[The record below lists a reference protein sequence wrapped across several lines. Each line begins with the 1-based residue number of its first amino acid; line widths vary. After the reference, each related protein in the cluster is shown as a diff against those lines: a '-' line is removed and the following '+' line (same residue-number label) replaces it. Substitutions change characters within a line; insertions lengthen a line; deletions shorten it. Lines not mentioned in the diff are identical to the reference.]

1 MFEDDPARDGDGPA
15 CRLAVKV
22 VPGSRKNALAGML
35 GDRLKLRV
43 AAPPEDG
50 KANRA
55 VCALLAEHLGVRERD
70 VTVVAGH
77 SSPEKTIR
85 VAGLNAA
92 TVRGRLAIE

>member
-1 MFEDDPARDGDGPA
+1 MFEDDPARDADGPA

-22 VPGSRKNALAGML
+22 VPGSRKNAVAGML
-35 GDRLKLRV
+35 GERLKIRV

-55 VCALLAEHLGVRERD
+55 VCALLAEQLGVRERD

-77 SSPEKTIR
+77 SAPEKTIR
-85 VAGLNAA
+85 VAGLDAA
-92 TVRGRLAIE
+92 TARARLALE